1 MTVPAND
8 CTPEKVRAICE
19 ASGFSPDNAAL
30 SSLTVYLSLLGK
42 WNRVMNL
49 VGPTAWQDM
58 LRLLVADSFYLAA
71 FLGTLDLPA
80 RPRCWDL
87 GSGAGLPG
95 LPLRMIWKAGDYTLV
110 EAREK
115 RALFLRTILAA
126 CPLEG
131 VAVFQGRVE
140 QFMPTQDP
148 AHLIVSR
155 AFMPWE
161 KLLAL
166 VEPYLAPGGFCV
178 FLTLSPLPVSL
189 PKGWTTAAGKQY
201 TVADASR
208 HFWALRK
215 D

>member
-1 MTVPAND
+1 MTIPAND
-8 CTPEKVRAICE
+8 CTPEKVRAICA
-19 ASGFSPDNAAL
+19 ASGFSLEDAVL

-42 WNRVMNL
+42 WNRAMNL
-49 VGPTAWQDM
+49 VGPAAWEDM
-58 LRLLVADSFYLAA
+58 LRLLVADSFHLAA
-71 FLGTLDLPA
+71 FLASLDLPD

-95 LPLRMIWKAGDYTLV
+95 LPLRMVWKAGDYTLV

-115 RALFLRTILAA
+115 RALFLRTVLAA

-131 VAVFQGRVE
+131 VTVFQGRAE
-140 QFMPTQDP
+140 RFMPAHAP
-148 AHLIVSR
+148 AHLVVSR

-166 VEPYLAPGGFCV
+166 VEPHLAPGGFCV
-178 FLTLSPLPVSL
+178 FLTLSPLPFSL

>member
-1 MTVPAND
+1 MV
-8 CTPEKVRAICE
+8 
-19 ASGFSPDNAAL
+19 
-30 SSLTVYLSLLGK
+30 
-42 WNRVMNL
+42 
-49 VGPTAWQDM
+49 
-58 LRLLVADSFYLAA
+58 
-71 FLGTLDLPA
+71 
-80 RPRCWDL
+80 
-87 GSGAGLPG
+87 
-95 LPLRMIWKAGDYTLV
+95 WKAGDYTLV

-115 RALFLRTILAA
+115 RALFLRTVLAA

-131 VAVFQGRVE
+131 VTVFQGRAE
-140 QFMPTQDP
+140 RFMPAHAP
-148 AHLIVSR
+148 AHLVVSR

-166 VEPYLAPGGFCV
+166 VEPHLAPGGFCV

-189 PKGWTTAAGKQY
+189 PKGWTTAAGKRY